1 MLTPLLSLQ
10 ADSAPPPSVAF
21 ESVFIILF
29 CVATAVAIAVR
40 RFSVPYT
47 VALVVTGLGLG
58 ALQLLEAPHLTK
70 DLLFAVFLPGLIFEA
85 AFHLD
90 FTRVRE
96 NAKTILALAVPGV
109 AAAIGLTALFTTS
122 IVRALDVDPTFT
134 FSYGL
139 VFGAVIAATDPIA
152 VVGLFRSLN
161 VPARLSLLIEGESL
175 LNDGTAIVFF
185 SLILAFVTGE
195 NPTAGALV
203 AGFFK
208 TTIGGALIGVV
219 VGGAASQVTKRIDQ
233 PTIEITLTVIA
244 AYGSFVAAEHYGV
257 SGVIATVAAGL
268 VCGNYGRRYGMSP
281 MTRMSVESF
290 WDYVAFALNSVVF
303 LLIGLD
309 VAIGSLASYWSEILV
324 AAAAV
329 IAARIG
335 VVYAVTT
342 LLRKT
347 SERVPV
353 AWTNVLAWGG
363 IRGAL
368 SIVLALSL
376 PRDLPHRDQ
385 LVTMTVGVVLA
396 SILMQG
402 LTMTPLLR
410 RLGLVKTDPTARA
423 YELARTELRTSSLA
437 LKEIDQMLERH
448 TISSLDATR
457 LRQPYQ
463 ERLNNA
469 RQEIDALH
477 SSESDL
483 TETRRELAVRHLLA
497 LEQDTVNQDLRD
509 GVIMR
514 GTHTELARGVAGRLV
529 HLESGTYA
537 DAADLLARRDTPRE
551 QAEQSS
557 DGDPSQAS

>member
-1 MLTPLLSLQ
+1 MIELQMLTPLLSSQ
-10 ADSAPPPSVAF
+10 ADAGPSVAD
-21 ESVFIILF
+21 ENAFIVLF

-70 DLLFAVFLPGLIFEA
+70 DLLFAVFLPGLLFEA

-96 NAKTILALAVPGV
+96 NSKTILALAVPGI
-109 AAAIGLTALFTTS
+109 AAAIGLTALFTAS
-122 IVRALDVDPTFT
+122 MVRALDVDPTFT
-134 FSYGL
+134 LRFGL
-139 VFGAVIAATDPIA
+139 VFGAVVAATDPIA

-185 SLILAFVTGE
+185 SLILAFVTGD
-195 NPTAGALV
+195 NPTAGSLV
-203 AGFFK
+203 AAFFR
-208 TTIGGALIGVV
+208 TTVGGALIGIV
-219 VGGAASQVTKRIDQ
+219 VGGAASQVTKRIDE

-244 AYGSFVAAEHYGV
+244 AYGSFVAAEHYHV

-268 VCGNYGRRYGMSP
+268 VCGNYGRKYGMSP
-281 MTRMSVESF
+281 TTRMAVESF
-290 WDYVAFALNSVVF
+290 WEYVAFALNSVVF

-324 AAAAV
+324 ATAAV

-335 VVYAVTT
+335 VVFGVTT
-342 LLRKT
+342 LLRRT
-347 SERVPV
+347 AERVP
-353 AWTNVLAWGG
+353 AEWSSVLAWGG

-368 SIVLALSL
+368 SIVLALGL

-396 SILMQG
+396 SILLQG
-402 LTMTPLLR
+402 TTMAPLLR
-410 RLGLVKTDPTARA
+410 RLGLAKTDTATGA
-423 YELARTELRTSSLA
+423 YEQARTQLRTSSLA

-448 TISSLDATR
+448 AISPRDAGR
-457 LRQPYQ
+457 LRKPYE
-463 ERLNNA
+463 ERLARA
-469 RQEIDALH
+469 RQEMEALH
-477 SSESDL
+477 ATEDDL
-483 TETRRELAVRHLLA
+483 ALTRRELAVRQLLA
-497 LEQDTVNQDLRD
+497 LEQDTVAQDLRD

-514 GTHTELARGVAGRLV
+514 GTHDKLARDVAGRLV
-529 HLESGTYA
+529 HLESGDY
-537 DAADLLARRDTPRE
+537 DDPSDLLAKSDAA
-551 QAEQSS
+551 AEKP
-557 DGDPSQAS
+557 GKPAGEPI